1 MSKKIKILKRKLL
14 HNNFVFIDG
23 IAKSGKIVVSSII
36 SSLKDCENQSFP
48 ERYNNYVKFKNLNLI
63 DEDLVIDLILQG
75 MQMSMIENSL
85 GRFLN
90 FRKHDLSSVN
100 NSQKKKDYYK
110 SLNIKDNDF
119 ETNKII
125 NNLKI
130 KKNIIPMVV
139 DDFFPNCTGKLT
151 YFNNFKKIITFR
163 NPIGILYEN
172 LSRSRVDKQ
181 IAGHPWQTVF
191 HYKKENKKVPWFV
204 VPKNINRFFS
214 STRIEK
220 YLMFMESEY
229 KPYLENKIFKNK
241 KTQLLFIE
249 DIWKNPKYSVNLI
262 CKFLNTKKT
271 KSTAKMLQTLYLPR
285 LKIKE
290 TFEKQFYYLKNKM
303 NKSDFEYILNLE
315 KSYKNKKN
323 LYGF

>member
-1 MSKKIKILKRKLL
+1 
-14 HNNFVFIDG
+14 
-23 IAKSGKIVVSSII
+23 
-36 SSLKDCENQSFP
+36 
-48 ERYNNYVKFKNLNLI
+48 
-63 DEDLVIDLILQG
+63 
-75 MQMSMIENSL
+75 
-85 GRFLN
+85 
-90 FRKHDLSSVN
+90 
-100 NSQKKKDYYK
+100 
-110 SLNIKDNDF
+110 
-119 ETNKII
+119 
-125 NNLKI
+125 
-130 KKNIIPMVV
+130 
-139 DDFFPNCTGKLT
+139 
-151 YFNNFKKIITFR
+151 
-163 NPIGILYEN
+163 
-172 LSRSRVDKQ
+172 
-181 IAGHPWQTVF
+181 
-191 HYKKENKKVPWFV
+191 
-204 VPKNINRFFS
+204 
-214 STRIEK
+214 
-220 YLMFMESEY
+220 MFMESEY